1 MRNPAIIYSVPAP
14 SIAVLETTAET
25 SAVTVLNISHSVE
38 DLDSRFAT
46 SLSKELSNSS
56 STGSFVGCQVVKPA
70 LTGPKGD
77 SAFDLTVV
85 VTECVEVTND
95 KCLVLT
101 LLLHC
106 SFGSCLHLRY

>member
-1 MRNPAIIYSVPAP
+1 M
-14 SIAVLETTAET
+14 LETTAET
-25 SAVTVLNISHSVE
+25 SAVAVLNISHSVE
-38 DLDSRFAT
+38 DLDTRLAT
-46 SLSKELSNSS
+46 SFSKELSNSV
-56 STGSFVGCQVVKPA
+56 STGSFVVCKVVKPA

-77 SAFDLTVV
+77 STFDLTVV

-106 SFGSCLHLRY
+106 CFRPRPHLRDLQRVVRRLLWYEYQQ

>member
-1 MRNPAIIYSVPAP
+1 MFNVSN
-14 SIAVLETTAET
+14 
-25 SAVTVLNISHSVE
+25 TVQ
-38 DLDSRFAT
+38 DLDTRVAT
-46 SLSKELSNSS
+46 SLSKELSNSVS
-56 STGSFVGCQVVKPA
+56 SGSFVVCQVVKPA

-101 LLLHC
+101 LLLRR
-106 SFGSCLHLRY
+106 CLGLDRCWLARSLLHP